1 MPAAVMLPKATLFL
15 DVLPKLHQGAAATSA
30 SSHDAVK
37 ITIAKLGVVGC
48 VAQGEAGAITIMGIV
63 VRECVSVAVLIGR
76 GQLET
81 ASSREGQIIVC
92 LQRNT
97 HVVKQHPPHPMSPLV
112 QLKPQTPSPCAKVC
126 SLIV

>member
-48 VAQGEAGAITIMGIV
+48 VAQGEAGAISCEATPTASNVAVGAVEAADSIPVCESLFTHCVMGSSRYDNNIILLIFFCV
-63 VRECVSVAVLIGR
+63 VRDFERSYIA
-76 GQLET
+76 
-81 ASSREGQIIVC
+81 
-92 LQRNT
+92 
-97 HVVKQHPPHPMSPLV
+97 
-112 QLKPQTPSPCAKVC
+112 
-126 SLIV
+126 